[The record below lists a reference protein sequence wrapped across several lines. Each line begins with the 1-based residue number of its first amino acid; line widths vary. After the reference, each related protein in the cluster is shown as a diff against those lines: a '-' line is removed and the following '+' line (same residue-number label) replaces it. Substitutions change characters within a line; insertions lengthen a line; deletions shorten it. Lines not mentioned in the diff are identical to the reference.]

1 MPMLA
6 LLVGC
11 AHRPEA
17 AADPLDVWGRIAS
30 CELPADLRCAS
41 ECEGATCV
49 WACSW
54 SEPDGAVL
62 PKWTST
68 CDGWWTLVHPGGSTM
83 RMVAEG
89 NAAGGTV
96 RHLRTSIAEPG
107 SESAQLLAR
116 LVSGLPLEP
125 TAIERAGTG
134 PRVPAVEATST
145 PTPGSGRPQP

>member
-30 CELPADLRCAS
+30 RELPADLRCAS

-54 SEPDGAVL
+54 SEPDGAAL

-68 CDGWWTLVHPGGSTM
+68 CDGWWTLVHPGVTA
-83 RMVAEG
+83 R
-89 NAAGGTV
+89 GT
-96 RHLRTSIAEPG
+96 G
-107 SESAQLLAR
+107 
-116 LVSGLPLEP
+116 
-125 TAIERAGTG
+125 G
-134 PRVPAVEATST
+134 PRVPRGPASSGAAAVS
-145 PTPGSGRPQP
+145 